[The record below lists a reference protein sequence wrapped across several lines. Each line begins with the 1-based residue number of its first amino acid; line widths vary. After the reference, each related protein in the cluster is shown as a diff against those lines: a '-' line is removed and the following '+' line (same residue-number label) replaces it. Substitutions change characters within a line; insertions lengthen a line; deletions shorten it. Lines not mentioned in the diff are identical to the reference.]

1 MITIE
6 ENENLTTR
14 MLAEDFNINYST
26 YQKVGKSMKI
36 GWMDHQSL
44 RTSLTPT
51 NLNTYDEHQSHEY
64 VRIYINLKQTNS
76 VPKESRHWRRFSLKT
91 SKERRFAFRQ
101 VLRFYPKKYRCT
113 VKNIYQTIWF
123 DKTKAKSS
131 TRKSSQTKF
140 VISGMT
146 MMSINSG
153 GFQTKIASSSA
164 ISPTHRSAYEL
175 SYQPINLKN

>member
-1 MITIE
+1 MKEQLVKSKLKNDSRNSNRAIQILQMKKSIIKFQQLGTFDIE

-26 YQKVGKSMKI
+26 YQKVGKSIKI

-101 VLRFYPKKYRCT
+101 VLRFYPKKYRKVHC
-113 VKNIYQTIWF
+113 KKY
-123 DKTKAKSS
+123 
-131 TRKSSQTKF
+131 
-140 VISGMT
+140 
-146 MMSINSG
+146 
-153 GFQTKIASSSA
+153 
-164 ISPTHRSAYEL
+164 L
-175 SYQPINLKN
+175 SNNMV